1 MGCMLARTVG
11 PLVFLRGLFD
21 TLTEAQAAEFACFC
35 EGSVF
40 FQSPPVGL
48 QGTAAKMGRMGVGGG
63 NDDSAIIRWQVP
75 VMARISGPRRAS
87 ASAHPLFRARA
98 IAYVEELEK
107 E

>member
-1 MGCMLARTVG
+1 
-11 PLVFLRGLFD
+11 
-21 TLTEAQAAEFACFC
+21 
-35 EGSVF
+35 
-40 FQSPPVGL
+40 
-48 QGTAAKMGRMGVGGG
+48 MGVGGG